1 METIKINKA
10 DVDGLVEV
18 TEKNR
23 SVKSYRVKSQVLLK
37 VEIYDGNNNVEG
49 YIGFYDKNDK
59 VDVVTYDKNLFLLS
73 VKKVSKKKWSELCN
87 ILFNLAF

>member
-10 DVDGLVEV
+10 DVDGLVEI

-73 VKKVSKKKWSELCN
+73 VKKVSKKKWSELRN